1 MRNIRAS
8 SRRLAT
14 CARRFGT
21 PRLTT
26 LPVLATTARQV
37 RRSSSHGGN
46 GGAHLGSK
54 CPKCGSMSLVFARAS
69 TKEEDSAFYCSVCS
83 GWFVA
88 SEHRLVEEP
97 DQPQEAPKQHVPTPR
112 QIFAGLEEHAI
123 GQRSVK
129 MALSVAVHN
138 HYQRL
143 AVAKEREAKH
153 KPKEIEQLLPDDH
166 LEKPLSLH
174 NLAQLSGTQEEEQ
187 TSEKSLDVE
196 AVELDKSNV
205 LLLGPTGSVRAPCPK
220 YAIAAPQHTLS
231 AHRGDG
237 VRLDAVDVAVRSLK
251 PSAHRAR
258 RSWPRP

>member
-14 CARRFGT
+14 CVRRFGT

-97 DQPQEAPKQHVPTPR
+97 DQPQDAPKQHVPTPR

-153 KPKEIEQLLPDDH
+153 KPKAVSYTHLTLPT
-166 LEKPLSLH
+166 KRI
-174 NLAQLSGTQEEEQ
+174 
-187 TSEKSLDVE
+187 V
-196 AVELDKSNV
+196 
-205 LLLGPTGSVRAPCPK
+205 
-220 YAIAAPQHTLS
+220 
-231 AHRGDG
+231 
-237 VRLDAVDVAVRSLK
+237 
-251 PSAHRAR
+251 
-258 RSWPRP
+258 

>member
-1 MRNIRAS
+1 MRAP
-8 SRRLAT
+8 L
-14 CARRFGT
+14 GT
-21 PRLTT
+21 PRLTAAA
-26 LPVLATTARQV
+26 LAPTTARHV
-37 RRSSSHGGN
+37 PIRRSSSHGGN

-54 CPKCGSMSLVFARAS
+54 CPKCGSMSCPLLEPRPGKKTPGLLLLRVR
-69 TKEEDSAFYCSVCS
+69 

-129 MALSVAVHN
+129 DGA
-138 HYQRL
+138 
-143 AVAKEREAKH
+143 ERRRAQPLPAPRSREGTGGEAQAQGDRA
-153 KPKEIEQLLPDDH
+153 ITDDH

-205 LLLGPTGSVRAPCPK
+205 LLL
-220 YAIAAPQHTLS
+220 APQGAARHC
-231 AHRGDG
+231 GQ
-237 VRLDAVDVAVRSLK
+237 K
-251 PSAHRAR
+251 P
-258 RSWPRP
+258 

>member
-1 MRNIRAS
+1 MRAPP
-8 SRRLAT
+8 
-14 CARRFGT
+14 GT
-21 PRLTT
+21 PRLTASA
-26 LPVLATTARQV
+26 LAPALATTRATCRSAAAPRTVEMEAPTSGPSARSAAACPWYLLEHRPKKKTRPSTAPCV
-37 RRSSSHGGN
+37 R
-46 GGAHLGSK
+46 
-54 CPKCGSMSLVFARAS
+54 
-69 TKEEDSAFYCSVCS
+69 

-129 MALSVAVHN
+129 MALSSAVHN

-205 LLLGPTGSVRAPCPK
+205 LLLGPTGSGKTLMAKTLAKLVDAPL
-220 YAIAAPQHTLS
+220 AI
-231 AHRGDG
+231 
-237 VRLDAVDVAVRSLK
+237 VDATSLTQ
-251 PSAHRAR
+251 AGYVGR
-258 RSWPRP
+258 